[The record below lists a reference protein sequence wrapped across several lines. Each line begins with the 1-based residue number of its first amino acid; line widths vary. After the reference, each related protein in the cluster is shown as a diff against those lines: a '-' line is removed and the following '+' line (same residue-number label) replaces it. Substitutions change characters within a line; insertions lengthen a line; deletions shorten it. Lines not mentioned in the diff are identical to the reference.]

1 MIFFA
6 RSLKNALKKTRDS
19 FTKKFK
25 DALLGKVDQD
35 RLEAMEKLFFEA
47 DLGSEMAL
55 ELVDLIESQLRKS
68 EIDESRVKEVLKTK
82 LLSAFPMTSKGI
94 NWQENGPTVLFLV
107 GINGSGKTT
116 TLAKLAHFFQ
126 NQRKSVLIAAAD
138 TFRAAAS
145 EQLDVWAQRA
155 NCPIIKGSSNA
166 DPSAVIF
173 DAITSAK
180 AKNIDLVLVDTA
192 GRLQTKTDLMQELE
206 KMKRVA
212 SKIIDTA
219 PHEVLFVLDATS
231 GQNGLAAAES
241 FNQFIPLTAVILTKI
256 DSTAKGGI
264 AIPIAK
270 KLQVPIK
277 FLGTGEKID
286 DFDEFDPTQ
295 FIEAL
300 LE

>member
-6 RSLKNALKKTRDS
+6 RTLKNALKKTRDS

-25 DALLGKVDQD
+25 DVLLGKVDAE

-47 DLGSEMAL
+47 DLGSEMSL
-55 ELVDLIESQLRKS
+55 ELIDLIESQLRKS
-68 EIDESRVKEVLKTK
+68 EIDEVRVKEVLHRK
-82 LLSAFPMTSKGI
+82 LLSAFPQSPGKV
-94 NWQENGPTVLFLV
+94 QFQQDGPTVLFLV
-107 GINGSGKTT
+107 GINGAGKTT
-116 TLAKLAHFFQ
+116 TLAKLAHFYQ
-126 NQRKSVLIAAAD
+126 NQGKSVMIAAAD

-145 EQLDVWAQRA
+145 DQLEIWAKRA
-155 NCPIIKGSSNA
+155 NCPIVKGSLNA
-166 DPSAVIF
+166 DPSSVIF

-212 SKIIDTA
+212 SRVIASA
-219 PHEVLFVLDATS
+219 PHEVLFILDATS
-231 GQNGLAAAES
+231 GQNGLSAAEN
-241 FNQFIPLTAVILTKI
+241 FNQFIPLTSVVLTKI

-264 AIPIAK
+264 AVSIVK
-270 KLQVPIK
+270 KLNVPIS

-286 DFDEFDPTQ
+286 DFDEFDPAQ
-295 FIEAL
+295 FIDAL
-300 LE
+300 LD